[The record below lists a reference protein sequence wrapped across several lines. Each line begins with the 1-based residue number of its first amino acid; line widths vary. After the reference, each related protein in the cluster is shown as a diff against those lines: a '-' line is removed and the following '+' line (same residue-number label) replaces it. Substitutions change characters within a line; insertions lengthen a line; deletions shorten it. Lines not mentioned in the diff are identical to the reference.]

1 MYDAARAQCVPATGT
16 LKSSSLS
23 IDAGSS
29 TSGGSAGSGGS
40 DSGVTIIDSS
50 VTTGN

>member
-29 TSGGSAGSGGS
+29 TSGGS